1 MINKKKAQMT
11 RLIARFWKSVPGF
24 SHTDGMQG
32 SFGPYMEE
40 VSVAS
45 NVEQLY
51 DTDKFKL
58 TKYTIGDF
66 TGAAQLRFN
75 NIRFCREHEFLSCNI
90 VDFFEC
96 KVLWDCDGKIK
107 PEERIYR
114 AGPCMYK
121 YPDGSVAG
129 LEMYELDF
137 SFDLGANGRIMSAL
151 LYDENGTRLEDSELF
166 DEKGN
171 LKDIDFKVFD
181 DEGRVVTENALDRL
195 PSIYFDP
202 KGNRISQSEFDV
214 IFRKEWENAGLK
226 TELPF
231 NYAPRVESYNG
242 LIKDLWFEMYY
253 GGGRIEPAELRDFHL
268 AHCSDEFLDMMAS
281 DLRRY
286 NESQENSMKKEF
298 LEGQIRL
305 YVYGEDPRMV
315 NVRVNKILEAAEEL
329 YRTARIDSSLKEVK
343 YETDG
348 SSVTII
354 GDPNDKAHC
363 LYRDPEGRLIRDEFI
378 DKERGCPVFIRDYYP
393 NGNLFR
399 YQVPDKY
406 TPDLLEYDVIL
417 DKKLRLSSYSVASLQ
432 YQEAWEAVRIQD
444 KSKEVKQAVKQ
455 TKI

>member
-1 MINKKKAQMT
+1 
-11 RLIARFWKSVPGF
+11 
-24 SHTDGMQG
+24 
-32 SFGPYMEE
+32 
-40 VSVAS
+40 
-45 NVEQLY
+45 
-51 DTDKFKL
+51 
-58 TKYTIGDF
+58 
-66 TGAAQLRFN
+66 
-75 NIRFCREHEFLSCNI
+75 
-90 VDFFEC
+90 
-96 KVLWDCDGKIK
+96 
-107 PEERIYR
+107 
-114 AGPCMYK
+114 MYK